1 MVIASAAV
9 VWLWATQGQSVL
21 VAQNTA
27 PSKKAHE
34 TLPFGAESET
44 DTDTGPLALQM
55 SRVLNA
61 AIALPIATALG
72 VALALRPRRRGT
84 PKRSAPIVQ
93 TQVILAVI
101 GALVML
107 VVGSSLARAFG
118 VVGAAGL
125 VRYRAKVQDPK
136 DAGVMLSTL
145 AVGLASGV
153 GLYVLAAFAALFIM
167 GVLWVIESFEPEA
180 FKLFQLKI
188 ATKDA
193 RAGQPQIE
201 GVLRRQR
208 ANFELRTSSGA
219 ELSYEVRLP
228 IDRATD
234 TVTKAILGTHGT
246 TSVEWDEQKKKSGE
260 EA

>member
-1 MVIASAAV
+1 MPAQLGHNSLVKCRTCGAEIAEKAIVCYRCGTPTADLPPVIVTTPPRRSNVTTVVVMVLASAAV
-9 VWLWATQGQSVL
+9 VWLWAARGQSVL
-21 VAQNTA
+21 VAQDTA
-27 PSKKAHE
+27 PPKKTQQ

-44 DTDTGPLALQM
+44 DTGTTPLALQL
-55 SRVLNA
+55 SRLLNA
-61 AIALPIATALG
+61 TIALPVATALG

-145 AVGLASGV
+145 AVGLAAGV
-153 GLYVLAAFAALFIM
+153 GLYVLAAFAAVFIM
-167 GVLWVIESFEPEA
+167 WIELVPTSMAAIRMRYSTFTSIAVKFWFMLPRPCEP
-180 FKLFQLKI
+180 I
-188 ATKDA
+188 
-193 RAGQPQIE
+193 
-201 GVLRRQR
+201 
-208 ANFELRTSSGA
+208 
-219 ELSYEVRLP
+219 
-228 IDRATD
+228 
-234 TVTKAILGTHGT
+234 
-246 TSVEWDEQKKKSGE
+246 
-260 EA
+260 